1 MKKLGWLSMC
11 LFLLLF
17 KPVFTQAVTATEPDM
32 VQITLHKLLF
42 PNGQL
47 PENQPSDGQE
57 KELLQT
63 YRGLNGATFQVYD
76 VTESFY
82 HLREKGK
89 TVEETQTEIAKNGV
103 SSGTFIAEATTE
115 TLNNEDGI
123 ASFSLP
129 VKDHKKREKAY
140 LFIESKAPEV
150 VKEKAENM
158 VVVLPVYGQNDQ
170 ELSSIHLYPKNE
182 ENNYPDP
189 PFEKVLEESRDDF
202 TIGDKITYSL
212 YTTIPM
218 NILDY
223 QKFVLSDSADGALTF
238 LPNSLTISSNGQK
251 LSEGFVIHTKPHGFE
266 IAFSIPSL
274 EKYAGKNLNI
284 SYQMQ
289 LNSTAQANKEINNN
303 GTLDFGFGIST
314 KKVSVY
320 TGSKQF
326 VKIETNKPNK
336 RLAGA
341 VFLIKNKAGN
351 YLQRTANGYKW
362 TSNESDAL
370 HLTSDKNGAFS
381 IIGLRTGDYW
391 LKELKAP
398 SGYILSET
406 EIPFTIS
413 TSLSEDKETVGRLK
427 VVNRKENSRPFLP
440 KTNETKNILLVV
452 VGMVFASLAIWLFI
466 KKRTGV
472 TK

>member
-1 MKKLGWLSMC
+1 
-11 LFLLLF
+11 
-17 KPVFTQAVTATEPDM
+17 
-32 VQITLHKLLF
+32 
-42 PNGQL
+42 
-47 PENQPSDGQE
+47 
-57 KELLQT
+57 
-63 YRGLNGATFQVYD
+63 
-76 VTESFY
+76 
-82 HLREKGK
+82 
-89 TVEETQTEIAKNGV
+89 
-103 SSGTFIAEATTE
+103 
-115 TLNNEDGI
+115 
-123 ASFSLP
+123 
-129 VKDHKKREKAY
+129 
-140 LFIESKAPEV
+140 
-150 VKEKAENM
+150 
-158 VVVLPVYGQNDQ
+158 
-170 ELSSIHLYPKNE
+170 
-182 ENNYPDP
+182 
-189 PFEKVLEESRDDF
+189 
-202 TIGDKITYSL
+202 
-212 YTTIPM
+212 
-218 NILDY
+218 
-223 QKFVLSDSADGALTF
+223 
-238 LPNSLTISSNGQK
+238 
-251 LSEGFVIHTKPHGFE
+251 
-266 IAFSIPSL
+266 
-274 EKYAGKNLNI
+274 
-284 SYQMQ
+284 MQ

-452 VGMVFASLAIWLFI
+452 VGMMFASLAIWLFI